1 MKSNQLCSVC
11 LCVRVIVV
19 RFVAKKEVCLMC
31 WLWLPSLPSLVY
43 QFTGFTIQAIPHRVY
58 MWLMCLFVRSFV
70 CMCTHM
76 CMCECIP
83 VPASTHLYVCE
94 RERLHFFLSSH
105 TVKSKRR
112 LNERKTEFHDYAIQ
126 LLVCSGCVCCC
137 WFELVYKRSSLALD
151 ISVLSD
157 SRFTLHTIINSCLH
171 WINRFLV

>member
-1 MKSNQLCSVC
+1 MCARDCGAICCKKRSLFDV
-11 LCVRVIVV
+11 LIVAAIV
-19 RFVAKKEVCLMC
+19 TV
-31 WLWLPSLPSLVY
+31 PSLPVHWIHNPSSRLYVIDV
-43 QFTGFTIQAIPHRVY
+43 FI
-58 MWLMCLFVRSFV
+58 CSFV

-171 WINRFLV
+171 WKNRFLV